1 MNQDEKLLLH
11 AIVDKDEKESW
22 NNFMEWAKAVDFDEI
37 EGGSYRLIPLLY
49 KRLSSKYDDFEYKN
63 RMKGIYRY
71 FLYKNNLIIHKTRN
85 VFDIL
90 MDNDISFV
98 MLKGAS
104 LLASYYDDLALRPMS
119 DIDILIHKED
129 VLKVVEILSKL
140 GWHAKEDKNIALNLN
155 SRNALNFENEEGFEI
170 DIHWH
175 VIYQCCWDGA
185 EKPYW
190 NNLEN
195 SYLKDMRIKILNPTM
210 LLLHTCAHGMRW
222 NEMSAIRWVTD
233 ALIIIEKRGTDI
245 DWQLLYNEAE
255 GKNLTYTIKRSMKI
269 LKEDFNAPI
278 PDEFIKIISNAKVSL
293 YEKKLFEE
301 LVNPSKH
308 SYIKT
313 RWYIY
318 SLGASDKSFIVKLVG
333 LPSYLQ
339 KIWNLNSKRQVL
351 KMLLN
356 KIR

>member
-1 MNQDEKLLLH
+1 MKQDEKLLLH
-11 AIVDKDEKESW
+11 AIIDKDEKKSW
-22 NNFMEWAKAVDFDEI
+22 NSFIEWTKGINFDEI

-49 KRLSSKYDDFEYKN
+49 KRLSTKYDDFEYKN

-85 VFDIL
+85 VL
-90 MDNDISFV
+90 ETLNSNGISFV
-98 MLKGAS
+98 ILKGAS
-104 LLASYYDDLALRPMS
+104 LLSSYYEDRALRPMS
-119 DIDILIHKED
+119 DLDILIHKED
-129 VLKVVEILSKL
+129 VFKAVKIISDL
-140 GWHAKEDKNIALNLN
+140 GWQAKEDKDIDLNIN
-155 SRNALNFENEEGFEI
+155 SRNALNFENEEGFEV

-185 EKPYW
+185 ERSYW
-190 NNLEN
+190 INTEDAKL
-195 SYLKDMRIKILNPTM
+195 LDMKIKILNPTM

-233 ALIIIEKRGTDI
+233 AVMIIEKRGTDI

-255 GKNLTYTIKRSMKI
+255 EKNLIYTIKRGMKI

-278 PDEFIKIISNAKVSL
+278 PDEFMELINSIKVSSQ
-293 YEKKLFEE
+293 EKKLYEE
-301 LVNPSKH
+301 LINPTKY

-318 SLGASDKSFIVKLVG
+318 SLGTLDKNFIGKLLG

-339 KIWNLNSKRQVL
+339 KIWNLNSKSQVF

-356 KIR
+356 KIK